1 MPEDNG
7 AATAGTFAALAM
19 IPFAGGAVAAQ
30 KIVAEF
36 ETMGQFKTK
45 VDELLVEL
53 EESEASPDKV
63 SGDRLLQSH
72 LGTLALKESA
82 YLYGAYTIVHDELE
96 RLSKMLAMQMEG
108 LSIAVQASRSGYES
122 IDEDIRQRMRRL
134 GQESRAYQQEQDQA
148 RSDAGQGGGSTS
160 SGAKKFG
167 V

>member
-1 MPEDNG
+1 MPEDNE
-7 AATAGTFAALAM
+7 AGTFAALGM
-19 IPFAGGAVAAQ
+19 IPFVGGAATAA
-30 KIVAEF
+30 KIFAEF
-36 ETMGQFKTK
+36 ETMGQFKSK
-45 VDELLVEL
+45 VDELLIEL

-63 SGDRLLQSH
+63 SADRLLQSH
-72 LGTLALKESA
+72 LGTPALKESA

-108 LSIAVQASRSGYES
+108 LSIAVQASRTGYES

-134 GQESRAYQQEQDQA
+134 GQESRAYQQEQV
-148 RSDAGQGGGSTS
+148 RSDTGQGGGSTS

>member
-19 IPFAGGAVAAQ
+19 IPFAGGVMAAQ
-30 KIVAEF
+30 KIAAEF

-72 LGTLALKESA
+72 LGTPALKESA

-108 LSIAVQASRSGYES
+108 LSIAVQASRTGYES

-134 GQESRAYQQEQDQA
+134 GQESRAYQQEQAQQA
-148 RSDAGQGGGSTS
+148 GAQQGDGGARPDD
-160 SGAKKFG
+160 GKQGF
-167 V
+167 

>member
-1 MPEDNG
+1 VPEDNG
-7 AATAGTFAALAM
+7 AGTFAALAM
-19 IPFAGGAVAAQ
+19 IPFAGGVMTAA

-72 LGTLALKESA
+72 LGTPALKESA

-134 GQESRAYQQEQDQA
+134 GQESRAYQQEQAQQA
-148 RSDAGQGGGSTS
+148 DAQQGDGGTRPDD
-160 SGAKKFG
+160 GKQEL
-167 V
+167 